1 MAVIGAGGTFI
12 DVLRLAS
19 VGHTGPLVTL
29 INEPST
35 VRSHQAF
42 HTAAKARVAT
52 TTPTGDIIINGAHGD
67 VPIFKGLIKTI
78 TAPVTIAVTTAIH
91 RAAIITRGATG
102 QAGVDAAVV
111 VRATTFTSVAAI
123 ANRRGRVLVVDAT
136 V

>member
-1 MAVIGAGGTFI
+1 VAVIGAGGTFI

-42 HTAAKARVAT
+42 HTAAKARAAT

-67 VPIFKGLIKTI
+67 VPIFKGVIKTI
-78 TAPVTIAVTTAIH
+78 TTAIH
-91 RAAIITRGATG
+91 RAPIITRGTTG